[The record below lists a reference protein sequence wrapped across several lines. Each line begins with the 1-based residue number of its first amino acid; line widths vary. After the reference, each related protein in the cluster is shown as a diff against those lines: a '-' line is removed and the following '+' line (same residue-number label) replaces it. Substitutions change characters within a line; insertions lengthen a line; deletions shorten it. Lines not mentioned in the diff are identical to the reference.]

1 MQQEAE
7 RLKQEGQAQQVKGM
21 ELQYGETYAKEKIA
35 MQQQLASKDIE
46 IQRMTAERELEK
58 RVAAIAEQERAL
70 EMRTMQIDAKEQQS
84 KQSEQV
90 RSTELDLTKKGEGA
104 KVIQMKEKLAE
115 LGVDPAEIDEDMSED
130 GQAKKVAK
138 LIQELIKAVQAPQQ
152 KTGTI
157 KAPSGRVYQVDVTQ
171 KPASATQ

>member
-1 MQQEAE
+1 MMQQEAE
-7 RLKQEGQAQQVKGM
+7 KLKQEGQAQQVRGM

-35 MQQQLASKDIE
+35 MQQQLAAKDIE
-46 IQRMTAERELEK
+46 IQRMNAERELEK
-58 RVAAIAEQERAL
+58 RVAAMAEQERAL
-70 EMRTMQIDAKEQQS
+70 EMRQMQIDAREMQS

-90 RSTELDLTKKGEGA
+90 RSTVLDLKKKGEGA
-104 KVIQMKEKLAE
+104 KVIQMKERLAE
-115 LGVDPAEIDEDMSED
+115 LGVDPSEMDEEMSDESR
-130 GQAKKVAK
+130 KVAK

-171 KPASATQ
+171 KPVGQA